1 MTCSFFPLYSWSNDL
16 AYVFD
21 CVSILNLC
29 TWSHSS
35 PLTKMNALSSY
46 HRHLMQQMGCF
57 REQMWTGSLHHKLI
71 FSPFDQSKPSQWKES
86 EAGSRLLTCSDFVI
100 GFDGDG
106 LCTIFG
112 FHVDCCN
119 ILLLNGKRYA
129 FFAHPG
135 QVVTQFSSFA
145 SGLFAMR
152 PFFVDCRDFFWQSTA
167 FKSSHVE
174 LPEAHPKL
182 GCDVPANEAN
192 VCLLHLLKKWGCIL
206 NCRFLCA
213 KWLTSPAS

>member
-1 MTCSFFPLYSWSNDL
+1 
-16 AYVFD
+16 
-21 CVSILNLC
+21 
-29 TWSHSS
+29 
-35 PLTKMNALSSY
+35 MNALSSY
-46 HRHLMQQMGCF
+46 HRHLMQQMECF

-106 LCTIFG
+106 LCTIFD

-152 PFFVDCRDFFWQSTA
+152 PFFVEQAIAGIFFGKARHSR
-167 FKSSHVE
+167 
-174 LPEAHPKL
+174 AHM
-182 GCDVPANEAN
+182 
-192 VCLLHLLKKWGCIL
+192 L
-206 NCRFLCA
+206 NCLRHIPSLGVMSLPTRPMFV
-213 KWLTSPAS
+213 SYIS